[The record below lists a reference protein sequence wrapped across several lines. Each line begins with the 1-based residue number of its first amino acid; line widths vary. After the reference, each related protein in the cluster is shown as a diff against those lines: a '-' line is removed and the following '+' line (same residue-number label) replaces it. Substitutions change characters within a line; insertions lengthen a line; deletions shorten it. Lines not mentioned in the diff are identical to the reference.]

1 MKVELASVIGPYAL
15 PYFARVRTYAREEQN
30 QRVVGS
36 SIQADSPGTLDVP
49 STQQN

>member
-1 MKVELASVIGPYAL
+1 MIVELANVIGPYAL
-15 PYFARVRTYAREEQN
+15 PYFAQVRAYAREEQN

-36 SIQADSPGTLDVP
+36 SIQADSPETLDMS

>member
-15 PYFARVRTYAREEQN
+15 PYFTRVRTYAREEQN